1 VLSSRAVCGIVG
13 VFHFERDRPV
23 DAARLERQLA
33 SIVHRGPDGGGVWV
47 EPGVGLAHRRL
58 SIIDLGGGAQP
69 MFDAS
74 GRYVTTFNGELY
86 NYRELREELTGLGHV
101 FRTDSDTEV
110 LLAAYA
116 AWGQGCLDRF
126 NGMFAFAIHDRK
138 EHRLFLAR
146 DRLGKK
152 PLYVYRDEGRVVFAS
167 ELKAITADPMV
178 PRRIDATSV
187 ADYCAMGYVPAPKT
201 IWRDVAKLPAGHLAI
216 ADASGFR
223 TAGWWDV
230 DLRQPDHATP
240 IEVHARRLRE
250 LIDDA
255 VRLRLRSDV
264 PLGAFLSGGVDSTAV
279 VGVMAKVGATPPFTQ
294 TIGFTVARFDERRY
308 AADAAARFGTRHHE
322 RVLAPEA
329 GLVARQLSHF
339 FDEPFADS
347 SAVPTYYLCD
357 VTRENVTVAL
367 SGDGGDELF
376 TGYTH
381 YQTARWT
388 DRIHDR
394 LPELVWRAA
403 RAPLRHLLHVTR
415 YVPAAYSW
423 NRTLFRAS
431 DARDRNA
438 WHNHIYSPWRWRE
451 LLSEELLD
459 ALGDYDPFESV
470 AHHYARAG
478 TDDLLARMQYADLKG
493 FMCEDILAKVDRAS
507 MAHAL
512 EVRCPLLDHRVVE
525 YAGKIPPLANLHD
538 GGAKLALKKAVE
550 DLVPPSFFDREKQG
564 FSIPVDDWFRSG
576 LRDMARDL
584 LVAPGGRRS
593 GLLGKWKMRRLFEE
607 HQRGI
612 ANGHALWM
620 ATMLELWHE
629 RWVEGAAP
637 PIEPTRTMRDARP
650 PVRVLSPT

>member
-1 VLSSRAVCGIVG
+1 MCGIVG
-13 VFHFERDRPV
+13 VYHFERDRPV
-23 DAARLERQLA
+23 DAARLERQLQTV
-33 SIVHRGPDGGGVWV
+33 VHRGPDGGGVWV
-47 EPGVGLAHRRL
+47 DGGVGLGHRRL

-74 GRYVTTFNGELY
+74 ARYVTTFNGEIY
-86 NYRELREELTGLGHV
+86 NYRELRGELAGRGHV

-116 AWGQGCLDRF
+116 EWGAACLDRF
-126 NGMFAFAIHDRK
+126 NGMFAFAIYDRR

-146 DRLGKK
+146 DRVGKK

-167 ELKAITADPMV
+167 ELKAVAADPMV

-201 IWRDVAKLPAGHLAI
+201 IWRDVAKLPAGHLAV
-216 ADASGFR
+216 ADARGFHVR
-223 TAGWWDV
+223 PWWDV
-230 DLRQPDHATP
+230 DMRQAEPGTAID
-240 IEVHARRLRE
+240 VHARRLRE
-250 LIDDA
+250 LLDDA

-279 VGVMAKVGATPPFTQ
+279 VGIMSKVAEEPPFTQ
-294 TIGFTVARFDERRY
+294 TIGFTVARFDERRF

-322 RVLAPEA
+322 RVLSPEA
-329 GLVARQLSHF
+329 GLVVRQLSHF

-347 SAVPTYYLCD
+347 SAVPTYHLCD
-357 VTRENVTVAL
+357 VTRESVTVAL

-376 TGYTH
+376 TGYQH

-388 DRIHDR
+388 DRIHGR

-403 RAPLRHLLHVTR
+403 RAPLRHLLQVTR
-415 YVPAAYSW
+415 YVPAAYHW

-451 LLSEELLD
+451 LLSSELLD
-459 ALGDYDPFESV
+459 ALGDYDPFETV

-478 TDDLLARMQYADLKG
+478 TDDLLARMQYADIKG

-512 EVRCPLLDHRVVE
+512 EVRCPLLDHRVIE
-525 YAGKIPPLANLHD
+525 YAARIPPLANLEG
-538 GGAKLALKKAVE
+538 GGAKLALKRAIG
-550 DLVPPSFFDREKQG
+550 DLVPASFFDREKQG
-564 FSIPVDDWFRSG
+564 FAIPVDDWFRTG
-576 LRDMARDL
+576 LRGLAREL
-584 LVAPGGRRS
+584 LVDPGGRRS
-593 GLLGKWKMRRLFEE
+593 GLLGGWKMRRLFEE
-607 HQRGI
+607 HQRGVP
-612 ANGHALWM
+612 NGHALWM

-629 RWVEGAAP
+629 RYVERTADP
-637 PIEPTRTMRDARP
+637 VVPTRTMRGAKP
-650 PVRVLSPT
+650 AVRVATPAASAAA